1 MVICTAQK
9 HLQCSGD
16 HVINISYSGYF
27 THTSEGG
34 GASGLFMYVPVSKCL
49 ADISAPVLKCPDGTS
64 SDMSRSIKSL
74 TNVSK
79 GHSQTERNACINYRI
94 DMCCTL
100 NFCIH
105 RAILQKN
112 EINGIMS

>member
-79 GHSQTERNACINYRI
+79 GHRPDRTKCLYKLPYRHVLHI
-94 DMCCTL
+94 KFLYTQGY
-100 NFCIH
+100 I
-105 RAILQKN
+105 AKK
-112 EINGIMS
+112 